1 MATNITVKDLDNY
14 PDISKTITVDQKTL
28 VPTGAQGDEKWVL
41 SFVTTAYSD
50 NTALTAIQDIY
61 VQEFSTGWI
70 KSSGLVDLGSSVI
83 ISPTSKS
90 FRINID
96 SSSVYDVMLTED
108 TYGPDSLADHMQ
120 SVIRAIPTASGSGW
134 SSSDD
139 QLSFINAMVEYSEG
153 KFKIISG
160 NVSEFY
166 TGNSKSAVHVQASG
180 VDTLYKDLGFNLGTN
195 SEAIAT
201 RDIKESLVLTS
212 CGPTSSAIVVNTMT
226 TLTSGDP
233 IAIIDE
239 TNTEY
244 FIAQYGTTPTNIV
257 IVSGTLTNSYTGT
270 EAKVQR
276 LRLQDPDQEPVNY
289 HSTVDSIMRW
299 GIMSTLN
306 QIDFS

>member
-28 VPTGAQGDEKWVL
+28 VPTGAQGDEKWLL

-50 NTALTAIQDIY
+50 NAALTAIQDIY
-61 VQEFSTGWI
+61 VQEFSTGWL
-70 KSSGLVDLGSSVI
+70 KSSGLVDLSGGI
-83 ISPTSKS
+83 IIDSLSKS

-96 SSSVYDVMLTED
+96 NSGVYDVILTED
-108 TYGPDSLADHMQ
+108 TYTLTSLADHMQ
-120 SVIRAIPTASGSGW
+120 SVIRAIPTTSGSGW
-134 SSSDD
+134 SASDD
-139 QLSFINAMVEYSEG
+139 QLSFINAMVEYDG

-195 SEAIAT
+195 SEDIAT
-201 RDIKESLVLTS
+201 RDVKESLVITS

-233 IAIIDE
+233 IAIIDS

-270 EAKVQR
+270 EAKVQK

-306 QIDFS
+306 QIDFSS